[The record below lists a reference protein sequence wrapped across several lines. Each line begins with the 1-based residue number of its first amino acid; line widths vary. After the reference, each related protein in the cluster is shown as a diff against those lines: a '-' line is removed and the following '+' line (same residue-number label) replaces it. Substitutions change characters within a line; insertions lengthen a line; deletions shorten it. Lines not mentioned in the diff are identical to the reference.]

1 MNAAASAT
9 APHAP
14 DGASTAPADAPATVS
29 ADGPATGSTD
39 GPATGSASR
48 EPVTS
53 SELLSVVASRELAG
67 RRTVF
72 AGIGLP
78 TLATALAQLTV
89 APEVEI
95 VYESGVCGA
104 HPSHLPETIADAVL
118 ITGAEAVLSMPALF
132 GYVLQGGHIDVGFL
146 GAAQIDKWGN
156 LNSSVIGDRWDRP
169 SVRLP
174 GPGGAMEVMANSR
187 EVFVVMRRHTPRSF
201 TAELDFC
208 TSPGPDRALAEGIR
222 PLGAGVTRVITDL
235 GILARAGVGE
245 ELRLVATHPGVTAE
259 QVRAAT
265 GWDLQVADALATIEP
280 PTASE
285 LRLLR
290 EDVDPGR
297 VYLR

>member
-1 MNAAASAT
+1 MNAASGN
-9 APHAP
+9 P
-14 DGASTAPADAPATVS
+14 
-29 ADGPATGSTD
+29 GS
-39 GPATGSASR
+39 
-48 EPVTS
+48 VTS

-67 RRTVF
+67 RHTVF

-78 TLATALAQLTV
+78 TLATSLAQLTV
-89 APEVEI
+89 APGIEI

-118 ITGAEAVLSMPALF
+118 ITGAEAVLSMPAVF

-146 GAAQIDKWGN
+146 GAAQIDRWGN
-156 LNSSVIGDRWDRP
+156 LNSSVIGDWHAPD
-169 SVRLP
+169 VRLP
-174 GPGGAMEVMANSR
+174 GPGGATEVMANAR
-187 EVFVVMRRHTPRSF
+187 EIFVVMRRHTPRSF

-235 GILARAGVGE
+235 GILARSGVGE
-245 ELRLVATHPGVTAE
+245 ELSLIAVHPGITVD
-259 QVRAAT
+259 QVRQAT
-265 GWDLQVADALATIEP
+265 DWDLRVADALATIEP

>member
-1 MNAAASAT
+1 MTTTATDATPPRLPAATPPERADAT
-9 APHAP
+9 APE
-14 DGASTAPADAPATVS
+14 PAGDTSAEPSVATS
-29 ADGPATGSTD
+29 A
-39 GPATGSASR
+39 
-48 EPVTS
+48 EPVGVTS
-53 SELLSVVASRELAG
+53 SELLAVVASRALAG

-78 TLATALAQLTV
+78 TLATSLAQLTV
-89 APEVEI
+89 APRLEV

-118 ITGAEAVLSMPALF
+118 ITGAEAVLTIPALF

-156 LNSSVIGDRWDRP
+156 LNSSVIGDWHSP
-169 SVRLP
+169 GVRLP
-174 GPGGAMEVMANSR
+174 GPGGAMEVMANAR

-208 TSPGPDRALAEGIR
+208 TSPGPDRALADGIR
-222 PLGAGVTRVITDL
+222 PLGAGVTKVITDL
-235 GILARAGVGE
+235 GVLERAGAGE
-245 ELRLVATHPGVTAE
+245 ELRLVAVHPGVTVE
-259 QVRAAT
+259 HVREAT
-265 GWDLQVADALATIEP
+265 GWDLKVADTLATVEP
-280 PTASE
+280 PTEEE

-290 EDVDPGR
+290 EDVDPKR

>member
-1 MNAAASAT
+1 MNAASGN
-9 APHAP
+9 P
-14 DGASTAPADAPATVS
+14 DS
-29 ADGPATGSTD
+29 
-39 GPATGSASR
+39 
-48 EPVTS
+48 VTS

-67 RRTVF
+67 RHTVF

-78 TLATALAQLTV
+78 TLATSLAQLTV
-89 APEVEI
+89 APGIEI

-146 GAAQIDKWGN
+146 GAAQIDRWGN
-156 LNSSVIGDRWDRP
+156 LNSSVIGDWRTPD
-169 SVRLP
+169 VRLP
-174 GPGGAMEVMANSR
+174 GSGGAVEVMANAR
-187 EVFVVMRRHTPRSF
+187 EIFVVMRRHTPRSF
-201 TAELDFC
+201 TAKLDFC
-208 TSPGPDRALAEGIR
+208 TSPGPDRALGEGIR

-235 GILARAGVGE
+235 GILARSGVGE
-245 ELRLVATHPGVTAE
+245 ELSLIATHPGITAG
-259 QVRAAT
+259 QVRQAT
-265 GWDLQVADALATIEP
+265 GWDLRVAGTLTTIEP